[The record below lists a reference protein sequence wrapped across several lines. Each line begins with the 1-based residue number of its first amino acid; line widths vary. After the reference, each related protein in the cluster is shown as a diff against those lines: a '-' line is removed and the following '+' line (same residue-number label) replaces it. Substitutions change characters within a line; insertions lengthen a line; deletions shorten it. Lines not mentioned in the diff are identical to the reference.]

1 MNTAKSI
8 ELPWNLVTKNL
19 HGHALL
25 RKKIYQKIS
34 KLEKHLTHFP
44 PDSVH
49 LHIALERHPK
59 KDRFFVALTLR
70 VPSNIL
76 RGEKSGP
83 DLIKSFD
90 QVVKAVLRELE
101 ALKSK
106 LRRGALWKRRERR
119 AELHEAK
126 ATRFAAEPQPAGVGP
141 QTLADTVST
150 LLQAEH
156 SRLLNYVRRQLR
168 RDELCGDVPHGA
180 IDPRAVVD
188 EVARQALVAPER
200 KPADASYRIW
210 LYRLARSEL
219 SARARTLRQQSRE
232 TVPLEEPRVLPEEA
246 ERAAGY
252 EPEQPLDII
261 EEKLEPPVVE
271 TKELLPDPHTLPP
284 DEELA
289 QRDWIEFLQRMSAEW
304 PKVERDVF
312 ALHFLEGF
320 DAGEVAMI
328 EGLQPRDAERLIG
341 QLQLRLRQLTENAA
355 TIEARLARPTPSIRR
370 PVPGPATRKEG
381 VL

>member
-8 ELPWNLVTKNL
+8 ELPWNLVTKNVQ
-19 HGHALL
+19 GHALL
-25 RKKIYQKIS
+25 RKKIHQKIS
-34 KLEKHLTHFP
+34 KLRTQLKHFP
-44 PDSVH
+44 PDAVH

-59 KDRFFVALTLR
+59 KDRFSVALTLR

-76 RGEKSGP
+76 HSQKSGP
-83 DLIKSFD
+83 DIVKVFD
-90 QVVKAVLRELE
+90 QAVKSLLRELE
-101 ALKSK
+101 ALKFK
-106 LRRGALWKRRERR
+106 LPREGR

-126 ATRFAAEPQPAGVGP
+126 AMRFAAEPQPAGTGP
-141 QTLADTVST
+141 QTLADTVSA

-156 SRLLNYVRRQLR
+156 SRLLSYVRRQLR
-168 RDELCGDVPHGA
+168 RDELAGDISRSA
-180 IDPRAVVD
+180 IDARAVVD
-188 EVARQALVAPER
+188 EVARQALAAPER

-210 LYRLARSEL
+210 LYRLARREL
-219 SARARTLRQQSRE
+219 SAGVNDLRRQTRE

-246 ERAAGY
+246 ERAVGY

-320 DAGEVAMI
+320 DAREVAMI
-328 EGLQPRDAERLIG
+328 EGLKPRDAERLIG

>member
-1 MNTAKSI
+1 MNNAKSI

-19 HGHALL
+19 HGHGLL
-25 RKKIYQKIS
+25 RKRIYQKIS
-34 KLEKHLTHFP
+34 KLETHLKHFP
-44 PDSVH
+44 PGAVH

-59 KDRFFVALTLR
+59 KPLHTAALTLR
-70 VPSNIL
+70 LPSNIL
-76 RGEKSGP
+76 RAEKSGP
-83 DLIKSFD
+83 DLIKAFD
-90 QVVKAVLRELE
+90 QAVKAVLRELE
-101 ALKSK
+101 VLKSK
-106 LRRGALWKRRERR
+106 QRHEELWKRRERR
-119 AELHEAK
+119 AQLHAAK
-126 ATRFAAEPQPAGVGP
+126 ATRFAADPQPAGTGP
-141 QTLADTVST
+141 QTLADTVSA
-150 LLQAEH
+150 LLQAEY
-156 SRLLNYVRRQLR
+156 SRLLSYVRRQLR
-168 RDELCGDVPHGA
+168 RDELAGDIPRSA
-180 IDPRAVVD
+180 IDARGVVD
-188 EVARQALVAPER
+188 EVARQALAAPER
-200 KPADASYRIW
+200 KPADASYGLW
-210 LYRLARSEL
+210 LYRLARREL
-219 SARARTLRQQSRE
+219 SAGVNDLRRQSRE
-232 TVPLEEPRVLPEEA
+232 TVPLEEQRVLPEEA
-246 ERAAGY
+246 ERAEGY

-328 EGLQPRDAERLIG
+328 EGLKPRDAERLIG